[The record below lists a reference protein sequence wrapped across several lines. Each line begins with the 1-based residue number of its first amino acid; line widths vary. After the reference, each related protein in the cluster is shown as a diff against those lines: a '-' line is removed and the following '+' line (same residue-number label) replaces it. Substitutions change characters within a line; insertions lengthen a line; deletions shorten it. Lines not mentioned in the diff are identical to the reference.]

1 MKAFIAS
8 VKEIFLNTIT
18 NSIWN
23 KEKTLKIP
31 LYQREYEWDAS
42 NVDELILDIL
52 NRDKF
57 LGMIILDE
65 KEDCYEIADGQQR
78 LTTILLSWISIYN
91 HYYGAIKEQYVLKG
105 YIFDKEMNIRLQN
118 DSVGTYISADK
129 SGLLKIDIKNDKDVY
144 NQQDAFKTAY
154 SRIDMILAENDR
166 FREFKDKLQKC
177 TLLVLIKDM
186 ESINSDAVEQIFL
199 DINEK
204 SKRLDNASIFKG
216 YCFKIYDE
224 SFQDDLKCLW
234 IRLKKRIYLLRGS
247 RGKIIGLMNIFIHI
261 C

>member
-78 LTTILLSWISIYN
+78 LTTILY
-91 HYYGAIKEQYVLKG
+91 
-105 YIFDKEMNIRLQN
+105 
-118 DSVGTYISADK
+118 
-129 SGLLKIDIKNDKDVY
+129 
-144 NQQDAFKTAY
+144 
-154 SRIDMILAENDR
+154 
-166 FREFKDKLQKC
+166 
-177 TLLVLIKDM
+177 LIK
-186 ESINSDAVEQIFL
+186 
-199 DINEK
+199 K
-204 SKRLDNASIFKG
+204 
-216 YCFKIYDE
+216 
-224 SFQDDLKCLW
+224 
-234 IRLKKRIYLLRGS
+234 
-247 RGKIIGLMNIFIHI
+247 
-261 C
+261 

>member
-154 SRIDMILAENDR
+154 SRE
-166 FREFKDKLQKC
+166 
-177 TLLVLIKDM
+177 TL
-186 ESINSDAVEQIFL
+186 IN
-199 DINEK
+199 
-204 SKRLDNASIFKG
+204 
-216 YCFKIYDE
+216 
-224 SFQDDLKCLW
+224 
-234 IRLKKRIYLLRGS
+234 
-247 RGKIIGLMNIFIHI
+247 
-261 C
+261 

>member
-105 YIFDKEMNIRLQN
+105 YPFLKGIALKYMMNHFR
-118 DSVGTYISADK
+118 
-129 SGLLKIDIKNDKDVY
+129 
-144 NQQDAFKTAY
+144 
-154 SRIDMILAENDR
+154 MI
-166 FREFKDKLQKC
+166 
-177 TLLVLIKDM
+177 
-186 ESINSDAVEQIFL
+186 
-199 DINEK
+199 
-204 SKRLDNASIFKG
+204 
-216 YCFKIYDE
+216 
-224 SFQDDLKCLW
+224 
-234 IRLKKRIYLLRGS
+234 
-247 RGKIIGLMNIFIHI
+247 
-261 C
+261 